1 MPEFID
7 AGPYLASILRKSAL
21 DSSLGFTNSSRRHR
35 IGRSRMLACLINSP
49 RLFLDTSSRADGNF
63 LMAIGLDD
71 SGRLLEI
78 GVILKENEDVVIIHA
93 MVARQKWRDLL
104 AKEV

>member
-7 AGPYLASILRKSAL
+7 AGPYLASILRRSAL
-21 DSSLGFTNSSRRHR
+21 ESSLGFTKSSRRHR
-35 IGRSRMLACLINSP
+35 IGRSRMLSCLVKNP
-49 RLFLDTSSRADGNF
+49 RLFLDTSSRSDGYF
-63 LMAIGLDD
+63 LMAIGPDD

-78 GVILKENEDVVIIHA
+78 GVILKDNGEVVIIHA
-93 MVARQKWRDLL
+93 MDSRQKWRERL

>member
-7 AGPYLASILRKSAL
+7 AGPYLASILRQSAL
-21 DSSLGFTNSSRRHR
+21 EHSLGFAKSSRRHR
-35 IGRSRMLACLINSP
+35 IGRSRMVACLLNAP
-49 RLFLDTSSRADGNF
+49 RLFLDTSSREDGKF
-63 LMAIGLDD
+63 LMAIGSDT

-78 GVILKENEDVVIIHA
+78 GVTLKDNGEAVIIHA
-93 MVARQKWRDLL
+93 MDSRQKSRDLL